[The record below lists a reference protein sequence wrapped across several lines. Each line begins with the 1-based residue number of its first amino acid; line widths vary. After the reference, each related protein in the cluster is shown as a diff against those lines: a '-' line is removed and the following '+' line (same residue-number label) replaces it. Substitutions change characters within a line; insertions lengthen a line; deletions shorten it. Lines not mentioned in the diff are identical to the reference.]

1 MKSDK
6 EFIEEVYKKYE
17 FYKKDNANQVEK
29 NKGKLIIARFTAV
42 AATVLIVFLFVSGQG
57 IFYKDVLDTEEL
69 ENEPIETEKISL
81 ATVDNFEN
89 LYNLVKESNINETS
103 KSGLNSEAML
113 EDITN
118 VSKSAETKEEANYST
133 TNIQEENVD
142 EADIVK
148 TDGKYIYMVSQAK
161 IVIVDIRNNNMVLS
175 SKVEFQNN
183 DFIPRELYING
194 DKLIVFGDSNASIMT
209 KTMSIYD
216 VAVMDDQMKSTMIIY
231 DITDRT
237 SPQEIRKIQVEGY
250 YTSSRMIGDNVYFV
264 TNRTLYTSKMLKYT
278 YEEIN
283 EDDYKPKYEDSIM
296 EEEEKIDFKDIYY
309 FNYIENP
316 SYLILAGIN
325 LNDVKEADIKT
336 FLGAG
341 DNVYC
346 SDKNMYIVKTGETI
360 NPETKEV
367 GDSYTKILKFNLK
380 NGKINFKAETE
391 ISGYVNN
398 QFSMSESDEYF
409 RIATT
414 SGKQWNLTDETT
426 NTLYILDEK
435 LHEVAHL
442 GDLAKGER
450 IYSVRYME
458 DKAYI
463 VTFKQV
469 DPLFVIDLSN
479 PTQPQVLGEL
489 KIPGYSTYLHPYD
502 ETHLIGIGY
511 DTTESASITG
521 IKMAMFDIS
530 DYSNPKELFKVNIGD
545 KYTSSEVLYN
555 HKALLYLK
563 DKDLIALPVNMYYKK
578 PEYKALI
585 YKIDL
590 TQGFVL
596 QDEILHEYS
605 NTGDSSIRRIVYAND
620 DFYAISNS
628 QIKSLNTRKFIK
640 NNLRAKTSSTLYC

>member
-511 DTTESASITG
+511 D
-521 IKMAMFDIS
+521 IS